1 VTKKADY
8 SEEEWSTLRRAPLVA
23 GMAITLADPG
33 GPIEAT
39 KEVMATLKAITSPGS
54 DEELVVALSQDAMA
68 LAQKHQNLMGDF
80 KPRGAM
86 AGQQVLDEL
95 RAANDIVGR
104 KATPEEAAAFR
115 SWLMEA
121 AKAAAEAAKE
131 GGFMGFGA
139 ELVSQGERAML
150 EQLSKILGVDPA

>member
-8 SEEEWSTLRRAPLVA
+8 NEDEWATLRRAPMVA

-39 KEVMATLKAITSPGS
+39 KEIMATLKAITSPGS

-68 LAQKHQNLMGDF
+68 LAQQHHNLMGDF

-95 RAANDIVGR
+95 RAANDIVGA
-104 KATPEEAAAFR
+104 KATPGEAAAFR
-115 SWLMEA
+115 AWLIEA

-131 GGFMGFGA
+131 GGFLGFGA
-139 ELVSQGERAML
+139 ELVSQGERDML
-150 EQLSKILGVDPA
+150 EQLGKILGADAA

>member
-1 VTKKADY
+1 VTKKDDY
-8 SEEEWSTLRRAPLVA
+8 TEEEWATLRRAPVVA

-39 KEVMATLKAITSPGS
+39 REVIATLKAVTSPGS

-68 LAQKHQNLMGDF
+68 LSQQRQNLLGDF
-80 KPRGAM
+80 KPRGAT
-86 AGQQVLDEL
+86 AAQQVLDEL
-95 RAANDIVGR
+95 RAANDIVSA

-121 AKAAAEAAKE
+121 ARGAADAAKE
-131 GGFMGFGA
+131 GGFLGFGA
-139 ELVSQGERAML
+139 EQVSKGERDML
-150 EQLSKILGVDPA
+150 ERLGGILGVDAL